1 MLCQVVQFV
10 LLLLPQLLL
19 LFLLPHSCQM
29 TVSDSFCALPLF
41 RHLSLALPLSLS
53 LVFGQRPFARRSS
66 ANNKHKQFIVGAA
79 NKSEKR
85 LIKLRTQVQHIKY
98 TSILS
103 QSALPRPLPLSLSTF
118 GRLPTTSAAALPCLD
133 LPCPDPPWTVIVDR
147 CLTLN
152 C

>member
-10 LLLLPQLLL
+10 LLLLLQLLL
-19 LFLLPHSCQM
+19 LLLPHSCQM

-41 RHLSLALPLSLS
+41 RHLSLALSLALLPPPP
-53 LVFGQRPFARRSS
+53 LVFWQRPFARRSS

-98 TSILS
+98 TFILC
-103 QSALPRPLPLSLSTF
+103 QPALPVSLSTF
-118 GRLPTTSAAALPCLD
+118 SRLPTPSAAALPCPALI
-133 LPCPDPPWTVIVDR
+133 CPDVPWTVIVDR